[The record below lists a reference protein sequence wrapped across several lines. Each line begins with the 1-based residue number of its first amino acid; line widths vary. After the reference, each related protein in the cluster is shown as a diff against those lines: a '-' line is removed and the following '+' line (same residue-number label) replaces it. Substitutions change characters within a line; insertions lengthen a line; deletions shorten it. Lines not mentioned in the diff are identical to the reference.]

1 MICWSILICCSET
14 ILRFVQK
21 YAGQFRYVLVDEYQD
36 TILHSI
42 ALCSNLLKNIS
53 MLCVVGDDAQ
63 SIYSFRGANID
74 NILKF
79 TQLYKG
85 ARLFKLEQ
93 NYRSTQTIVC
103 AANSLI
109 EKNSEQ
115 IRKEVFSEKA
125 KGEPIGV
132 FSAYSDV
139 EEGEIVANQIVKL
152 RSREHYSYNDFAIL
166 YRTNAQSRIFEEA
179 LRKRS
184 LPYKIYGGLSF
195 YQRKEI
201 KDIISY
207 FRLAV
212 NPNDEEAFKRVVNY
226 PARGIGD
233 TTLNKIID
241 AATLNHVS
249 LWKVLEDPLAY
260 GVSINK
266 GTHAKLQGFR
276 EVIENFIKEAAKK
289 SAYEVGTLIVR
300 QSGIM
305 NEIYQSNDP
314 ENLSRQENIEELIMV
329 CTTFV
334 PHVRKKAAQISV

>member
-1 MICWSILICCSET
+1 M
-14 ILRFVQK
+14 
-21 YAGQFRYVLVDEYQD
+21 
-36 TILHSI
+36 
-42 ALCSNLLKNIS
+42 
-53 MLCVVGDDAQ
+53 CVVGDDAQ

-166 YRTNAQSRIFEEA
+166 YRTNAQSRILKRLCVSVACPIKFMEDYRFINA
-179 LRKRS
+179 RK
-184 LPYKIYGGLSF
+184 
-195 YQRKEI
+195 
-201 KDIISY
+201 
-207 FRLAV
+207 
-212 NPNDEEAFKRVVNY
+212 
-226 PARGIGD
+226 
-233 TTLNKIID
+233 
-241 AATLNHVS
+241 
-249 LWKVLEDPLAY
+249 
-260 GVSINK
+260 
-266 GTHAKLQGFR
+266 
-276 EVIENFIKEAAKK
+276 
-289 SAYEVGTLIVR
+289 
-300 QSGIM
+300 
-305 NEIYQSNDP
+305 
-314 ENLSRQENIEELIMV
+314 
-329 CTTFV
+329 
-334 PHVRKKAAQISV
+334 